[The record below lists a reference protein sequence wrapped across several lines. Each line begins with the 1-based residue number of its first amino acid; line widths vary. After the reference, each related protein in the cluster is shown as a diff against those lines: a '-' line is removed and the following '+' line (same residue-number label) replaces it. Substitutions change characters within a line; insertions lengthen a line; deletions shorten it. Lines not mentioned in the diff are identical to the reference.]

1 MVRTEP
7 TETQR
12 QESVTSKD
20 MDAKAASAQA
30 SRFAV
35 ELSKIAESISDL
47 ASRIDSEHS
56 VSEDATSDFAELY
69 REMSE
74 QREAYLRAEVQL
86 ADLRLQLAGEQSRCE
101 RVENDLI
108 QLRTALETMQL
119 GVTIANQDGII
130 TYVNP
135 ADAKMHGYTRDELLG
150 KDVGTYAVGFQH
162 KPVSAERLRKFTSY
176 QRETFNRRKD
186 GSILRVRLLSDVV
199 WNSDGDPVGLVTMC
213 EELPSLDT
221 ADKSVEETAKNKS
234 GPRKAKKS

>member
-1 MVRTEP
+1 MDRTGPEDK
-7 TETQR
+7 QR
-12 QESVTSKD
+12 EESVTSKD
-20 MDAKAASAQA
+20 IDARAASAQV

-35 ELSKIAESISDL
+35 ELSKIAESISEL
-47 ASRIDSEHS
+47 ARRIDSEQS
-56 VSEDATSDFAELY
+56 VNGDVTSDFSELY

-86 ADLRLQLAGEQSRCE
+86 ADLRLQLAGEQSKCE

-162 KPVSAERLRKFTSY
+162 KPVSVERLRNFTSY

-186 GSILRVRLLSDVV
+186 GSIIRVRLLSDVV

-221 ADKSVEETAKNKS
+221 ADESAEKTTKNKS